1 MSVWLA
7 NDCPACTL
15 HLPDFKQNARFAKL
29 NNPVKEEDSHMSST
43 VALVTGARRG
53 IGRKVAEQ
61 FLASGADVIATCTD
75 AEEASR
81 LDRELNELGRGRALG
96 VRLDVRDENQVNQL
110 AEKIAQQFGKLDILV
125 NNAGIMDKQPTRVE
139 TQTTQDWDD
148 IIGTNLRGPFLMC
161 RALVPLLKKSERG
174 RIINL
179 AGMLG
184 TFSSG
189 MEGGGFPAYR
199 ISKTGLNA
207 LTLVLAQEL
216 AADGIKVYGLDP
228 GWVRTDLGGPDA
240 PRSADEAAADVVS
253 AATVT
258 DDLPPSGS
266 LLKFGKTIER

>member
-1 MSVWLA
+1 
-7 NDCPACTL
+7 
-15 HLPDFKQNARFAKL
+15 
-29 NNPVKEEDSHMSST
+29 MSST

-148 IIGTNLRGPFLMC
+148 IIGTNLRGPFLMS

-216 AADGIKVYGLDP
+216 AADGIMVYGLDP